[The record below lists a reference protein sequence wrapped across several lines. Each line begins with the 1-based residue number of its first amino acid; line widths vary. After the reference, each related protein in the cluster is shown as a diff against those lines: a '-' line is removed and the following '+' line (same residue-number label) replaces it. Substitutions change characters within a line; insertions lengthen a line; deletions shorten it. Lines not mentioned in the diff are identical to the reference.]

1 MKKCTSCG
9 RPNPPVDI
17 NVGKSSKTGDI
28 LVEGYDAPVTINVAD
43 GAITGE
49 IKVVRDQY
57 NNQHRRHQGRFG
69 NLMSWFLDWAPFIAS
84 LVQRLKDFI

>member
-1 MKKCTSCG
+1 MKKGTSRG
-9 RPNPPVDI
+9 QQNPPLEI
-17 NVGKSSKTGDI
+17 NVGKSSKTGNI

-57 NNQHRRHQGRFG
+57 NNQHRRHRGRFG
-69 NLMSWFLDWAPFIAS
+69 NLMSWFLDWALFIAS
-84 LVQRLKDFI
+84 LVQRLKDLI